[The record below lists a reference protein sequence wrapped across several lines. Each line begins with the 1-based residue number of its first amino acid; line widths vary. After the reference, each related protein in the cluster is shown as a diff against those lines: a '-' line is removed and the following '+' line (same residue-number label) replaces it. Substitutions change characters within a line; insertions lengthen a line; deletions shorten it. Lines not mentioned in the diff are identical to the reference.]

1 MASRPNLVGL
11 DGVTPLR
18 DLMAKEIAG
27 PAMTSQ
33 RSILSGNPAAGL
45 DPGRLAAIL
54 RGAEDGNIV
63 DYLELAEQIE
73 ERDLHYLSVLGTR
86 KRQVS
91 QLDVT
96 VEAASDD
103 PVDQAKAQMIRDW
116 LQRDTLEPELFDM
129 LDAIGKG
136 FSFTEIVWDTPAA
149 GPWLPS
155 KLIWRDP
162 RWFEFDRIDG
172 ATPLLRGAGAPT
184 LLPPFKFIAHVHP
197 AKSGLAVRGGL
208 ARPIA
213 WAFLF
218 KTFSL
223 KDWVEF
229 AEIYGLPIRVGKYQP
244 GATDDQ
250 IRTLLRA
257 VSQISRDAAA
267 VVPSSMTM
275 DFISPSGAPGPE
287 VFAKLCEYLDRQ
299 ISKAVL
305 GQTATTDSEGGGL
318 GGSGAEHNDV
328 RGDIERADAK
338 LLAATINRDLVRPI
352 IGLNFPHQP
361 GAAYPRLKIG
371 RPEEEDIDAFMTG
384 VERFV
389 KLGGR
394 VAVSVV
400 RDKLQLPDP
409 AAGETLLA
417 APAPPI
423 VAASQN
429 APQGAPGGPGSGVD
443 PQNPVTPPLTA
454 SYSLL
459 KPDAAPITT
468 ANSPPPAQADDID
481 AAAQAMLDDGWE
493 PVLAPIVAPVL
504 AAMNTASTF
513 EEAVAALAPTLAAMD
528 ADEMARR
535 LLSGAFAVRAAAVT
549 GAELPGVTASATSK
563 PVADD

>member
-1 MASRPNLVGL
+1 MATRPDLVGP

-18 DLMAKEIAG
+18 DLMTREIAA

-45 DPGRLAAIL
+45 DPARLASIL
-54 RGAEDGNIV
+54 LGAESGNMV
-63 DYLELAEQIE
+63 DYLELAEQLE

-103 PVDQAKAQMIRDW
+103 QVDQAKADLIREW
-116 LQRDTLEPELFDM
+116 LQRDTLEPEFFEI

-136 FSFTEIVWDTPAA
+136 FSFTEIVWPEWNGTGA
-149 GPWLPS
+149 WLPE

-162 RWFEFDRIDG
+162 RWFEFERVDG

-184 LLPPFKFIAHVHP
+184 PLPKYKFIAHVHQ

-208 ARPIA
+208 ARSIA

-218 KTFSL
+218 KSFSL

-229 AEIYGLPIRVGKYQP
+229 AEVYGLPIRVGKYQP

-257 VSQISRDAAA
+257 VAQISRDAAA

-275 DFISPSGAPGPE
+275 DFIQANGSAGPD
-287 VFAKLCEYLDRQ
+287 VFSRLCEYLDGQ

-318 GGSGAEHNDV
+318 GGSGKEHNDV

-352 IGLNFPHQP
+352 IDLNFPALP
-361 GAAYPRLKIG
+361 GAKYPRLKIG
-371 RPEEEDIDAFMTG
+371 RPEEEDIDAFMSG

-394 VAVSVV
+394 VGISVV

-409 AAGETLLA
+409 AAGEAVLTAPQPANPMPAENALASA
-417 APAPPI
+417 APAP
-423 VAASQN
+423 
-429 APQGAPGGPGSGVD
+429 GPGVP
-443 PQNPVTPPLTA
+443 PQTAATGLLTPLIP
-454 SYSLL
+454 SYG
-459 KPDAAPITT
+459 
-468 ANSPPPAQADDID
+468 ANPPPATAAGGAGVPVGDDID
-481 AAAQAMLDDGWE
+481 AATQAMLDAGWQ
-493 PVLAPIVAPVL
+493 PVMAPILDPLL
-504 AAMNTASTF
+504 AAIDAAATF
-513 EEAVAALAPTLAAMD
+513 EEAVAALTPALAAMD
-528 ADEMARR
+528 SGELARR
-535 LLSGAFAVRAAAVT
+535 LLAGAFAVRAEA
-549 GAELPGVTASATSK
+549 ASA
-563 PVADD
+563 PAAEPAP

>member
-1 MASRPNLVGL
+1 MASRPSLVGP

-18 DLMAKEIAG
+18 ELMTREIAA

-45 DPGRLAAIL
+45 DPGRLAQIL
-54 RGAEDGNIV
+54 RGAEDGNAV

-73 ERDLHYLSVLGTR
+73 ERDLHYLSVVGTR

-91 QLDVT
+91 QLDIT
-96 VEAASDD
+96 VEAASDA
-103 PVDQAKAQMIRDW
+103 PEDQAKAELIRGW
-116 LQRDTLEPELFDM
+116 LQRDTLEAELFDI
-129 LDAIGKG
+129 LDAVGKG
-136 FSFTEIVWDTPAA
+136 FSFTEIVWETPAA
-149 GPWLPS
+149 GPWLPA

-172 ATPLLRGAGAPT
+172 TTPLLKGSGAPT
-184 LLPPFKFIAHVHP
+184 RLPPFKFIDHVHP
-197 AKSGLAVRGGL
+197 AKSGLPVRGGL
-208 ARPIA
+208 ARAVA

-218 KTFSL
+218 KSFSV

-229 AEIYGLPIRVGKYQP
+229 AEVYGLPIRVGKYQP
-244 GATDDQ
+244 GATDQQ
-250 IRTLLRA
+250 IRELLRA

-275 DFISPSGAPGPE
+275 DFIAPSGSPGPD

-318 GGSGAEHNDV
+318 GGSGKEHNDV

-338 LLAATINRDLVRPI
+338 MLAATINRALVRPI
-352 IGLNFPHQP
+352 IDLNFPSKP

-371 RPEEEDIDAFMTG
+371 RPEEEDLDAFMTG

-389 KLGGR
+389 KLGGN

-409 AAGETLLA
+409 AAGEALLSAPQPQNPASPANGPDSA
-417 APAPPI
+417 APAP
-423 VAASQN
+423 
-429 APQGAPGGPGSGVD
+429 GPGVPRRTPG
-443 PQNPVTPPLTA
+443 TPPLTA
-454 SYSLL
+454 SYGLL
-459 KPDAAPITT
+459 GAFLPATAATDRAGAPVG
-468 ANSPPPAQADDID
+468 DEID
-481 AAAQAMLDDGWE
+481 AATQAMLDEGWE
-493 PVLAPIVAPVL
+493 PVLAPIIDPLRAAL
-504 AAMNTASTF
+504 ATASTF
-513 EEAVAALAPTLAAMD
+513 DEAIEALAPALAEMD
-528 ADEMARR
+528 SAELARR
-535 LLSGAFAVRAAAVT
+535 LLAGAFAVRAV
-549 GAELPGVTASATSK
+549 GLTA
-563 PVADD
+563 PDADA